1 LFLRQAPSRTAE
13 VLKTLPDGTTLQVVG
28 ANKTV
33 EDVVWRNV
41 RDSDGN
47 EGWVSAG
54 YVVPIE

>member
-1 LFLRQAPSRTAE
+1 M
-13 VLKTLPDGTTLQVVG
+13 PDGTTLQIVG

-33 EDVVWRNV
+33 DDVVWRNV